1 MLRNLTELGI
11 AFVELVEAE
20 ARSLAS
26 GTKRT
31 AAMAAGMVIVAMVAG
46 SMLVIG
52 TGLLIW
58 SLYTVL
64 DEYFTTAG
72 ALALTG
78 AAVWLVF
85 GGGAWLAIS
94 AMRRKT

>member
-1 MLRNLTELGI
+1 MVRNLAELGI

-20 ARSLAS
+20 ARSLAT

-31 AAMAAGMVIVAMVAG
+31 AAAAAAMVIVAMVAG

-58 SLYTVL
+58 ALYTVFT
-64 DEYFTTAG
+64 DYFTTAG

-94 AMRRKT
+94 MMRRRT

>member
-20 ARSLAS
+20 ARALAA

-31 AAMAAGMVIVAMVAG
+31 AALVAGMVIVALVAG
-46 SMLVIG
+46 SMLIIG
-52 TGLLIW
+52 TGLLVW
-58 SLYTVL
+58 ALYTVFE
-64 DEYFTTAG
+64 EYFTTAG

-78 AAVWLVF
+78 AAVWVVF

-94 AMRRKT
+94 MMRRRT

>member
-1 MLRNLTELGI
+1 MLRSLTELGI

-26 GTKRT
+26 GSKRV
-31 AAMAAGMVIVAMVAG
+31 AAMAAGMIVLAMVAG
-46 SMLVIG
+46 SMLIIG

-58 SLYTVL
+58 ALYEVFT
-64 DEYFTTAG
+64 EYFTTAG

-78 AAVWLVF
+78 GAVWLVF

-94 AMRRKT
+94 VMRRKT